1 MFMKFRVRCSVMAV
15 MGLILVVA
23 SVSALAAEPYTTG
36 EFVKRFAEARNLDA
50 TDPGIA
56 ATSLRN
62 VGVDLPQDI
71 NLDARLTESDVV
83 KISRAAGLRVT
94 SSNPNR
100 LFTRE
105 QAESYFFAFSDE
117 LLAADGAFDD
127 VDQRTVR
134 PYGEGN
140 GNGWGPPFD
149 PFTKGKGKAK
159 GHGKGWNSPTDPE

>member
-1 MFMKFRVRCSVMAV
+1 MA
-15 MGLILVVA
+15 LILVAA
-23 SVSALAAEPYTTG
+23 SASAFAAEPCTTG
-36 EFVKRFAEARNLDA
+36 EFVQRYAEARSLDSIN
-50 TDPGIA
+50 PEIA
-56 ATSLRN
+56 VASLRAD
-62 VGVDLPQDI
+62 GMQLPDDI
-71 NLDARLTESDVV
+71 DLDARLTESDVV

-100 LFTRE
+100 RFTRE
-105 QAESYFFAFSDE
+105 QVDSYFFAFSDE
-117 LLAADGAFDD
+117 LVTANGAFDG
-127 VDQRTVR
+127 VEQRTVR